1 MKNADTANFYA
12 HADWVKD
19 WGDVLQLSRNHNLFL
34 FSYGTGQHHYFPT
47 VESPN
52 VWFVRTGQM
61 FPADKQRV
69 MSQLQNAEIVVEDLG
84 GATSFI
90 DYDPEVQQYLSQMCL
105 TDVTANFQIWRKT
118 SIPPRN
124 AVCRQNPRTKY
135 QE

>member
-1 MKNADTANFYA
+1 
-12 HADWVKD
+12 
-19 WGDVLQLSRNHNLFL
+19 
-34 FSYGTGQHHYFPT
+34 
-47 VESPN
+47 
-52 VWFVRTGQM
+52 M

-69 MSQLQNAEIVVEDLG
+69 LSQLRSAEIVVEDLG